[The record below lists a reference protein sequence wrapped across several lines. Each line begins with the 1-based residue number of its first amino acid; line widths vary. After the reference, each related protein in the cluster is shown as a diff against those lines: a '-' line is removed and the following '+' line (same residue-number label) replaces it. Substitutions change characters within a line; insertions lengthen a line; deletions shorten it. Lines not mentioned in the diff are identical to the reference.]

1 MTSSDPTGPVS
12 RIRWRRG
19 QVSHTGRS
27 WRDALELTV
36 EVPGDGK
43 VRALAY
49 PSLVGTPEIGDDV
62 LLNTTAGAQNLRTGA
77 MRWWSRSPTGCPRTR
92 PARGTWSRRGTRR
105 SR

>member
-19 QVSHTGRS
+19 QVSHTCRS

-36 EVPGDGK
+36 KVPGDGK

-49 PSLVGTPEIGDDV
+49 PSLVGTPEVGDDV
-62 LLNTTAGAQNLRTGA
+62 LLNTTAWAQDLGTGGYALAVAAPDRLRQA
-77 MRWWSRSPTGCPRTR
+77 RASRGPLFKTR
-92 PARGTWSRRGTRR
+92 FT
-105 SR
+105 